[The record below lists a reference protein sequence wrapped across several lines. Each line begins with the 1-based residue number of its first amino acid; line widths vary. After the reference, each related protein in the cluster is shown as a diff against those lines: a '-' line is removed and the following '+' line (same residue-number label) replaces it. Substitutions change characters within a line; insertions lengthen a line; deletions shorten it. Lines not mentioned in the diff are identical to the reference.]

1 MSRRLE
7 LLITVT
13 GDALFLSAA
22 YFISWKVSAINQ
34 SVMSWNAITGNLI
47 FVAYWLFLFRT
58 FNLYKTRARIQLVN
72 ESFNLFKVL
81 FLGMLVFVGLAYLV
95 QINFI
100 TAHGFIPSCAIM
112 LTSVIV
118 WRFVWRGIVGEYIKP
133 RPEKVIIFK
142 NGDNIQY
149 NTHFNV
155 VETVTFES
163 LDPAL
168 NNHILERSDV
178 DGIVIE
184 SNGHRQ
190 AEVLQIISRLADT
203 RYEIFVSPKLY
214 SLVYEYFLVQK
225 VTDTPFLKILF
236 HPLSHWEQFL
246 KRVMD
251 MVIAVMALFVLSPF
265 LALIALFIKVD
276 NPGPVFYRQ
285 KRVGLR
291 GKEFMLYKFRSM
303 IHNAEKH
310 TGPVWAMKNDTR
322 VTRIGRIMRPYRLD
336 EIPQLF
342 NVLRGNMSFVGPR
355 PERPAFITRL
365 KKSIP
370 FYSLRLNV
378 HPGITGLAQV
388 KHSYDA
394 SLDDVKKKLAY
405 DLEYINSMSIRLDLK
420 IFLKTVLTVIKKEGA
435 L

>member
-7 LLITVT
+7 LLITVA

-47 FVAYWLFLFRT
+47 FVAYWLFLFRS

-95 QINFI
+95 QINFV
-100 TAHGFIPSCAIM
+100 TAHGFIPACAIM
-112 LTSVIV
+112 LVSVIA
-118 WRFVWRGIVGEYIKP
+118 WRFAWRGIVGEYLKP

-142 NGDNIQY
+142 NGDNINYHQ
-149 NTHFNV
+149 HFNV
-155 VETVTFES
+155 VETVSFEN
-163 LDPAL
+163 LDPAR

-190 AEVLQIISRLADT
+190 AEVLHIISKLADT

-225 VTDTPFLKILF
+225 VADSPFLKVVF
-236 HPLSHWEQFL
+236 NPLSHWERFL

-251 MVIAVMALFVLSPF
+251 MIIAVTSLFILSP
-265 LALIALFIKVD
+265 LLMLIALFIKVD

-291 GKEFMLYKFRSM
+291 GKEFMLFKFRSM

-310 TGPVWAMKNDTR
+310 TGPVWAIKNDSR
-322 VTRIGRIMRPYRLD
+322 VTRIGKILRPYRLD
-336 EIPQLF
+336 EIPQLI
-342 NVLRGNMSFVGPR
+342 NVLRGDMSFVGPR
-355 PERPAFITRL
+355 PERPAFISRL

-394 SLDDVKKKLAY
+394 SLDDVKKKLSY
-405 DLEYINSMSIRLDLK
+405 DLEYINNMSIRLDLK

-435 L
+435 H

>member
-7 LLITVT
+7 LLITVA
-13 GDALFLSAA
+13 GDALFLSAV

-34 SVMSWNAITGNLI
+34 SVMSWHAITGNLI
-47 FVAYWLFLFRT
+47 FVAYWLFLFRS

-100 TAHGFIPSCAIM
+100 TARGFIPSCAVM
-112 LTSVIV
+112 LASVIV
-118 WRFVWRGIVGEYIKP
+118 WRFAWRGIVGEYLKP

-142 NGDNIQY
+142 NGDNIKY
-149 NTHFNV
+149 NQHFNV
-155 VETVTFES
+155 VETVTFENFN
-163 LDPAL
+163 PAL
-168 NNHILERSDV
+168 NSHVLDRSDV

-190 AEVLQIISRLADT
+190 AEVLNIISKLADT

-225 VTDTPFLKILF
+225 VADSPFLKVVF
-236 HPLSHWEQFL
+236 HPLSHWEQIQ

-251 MVIAVMALFVLSPF
+251 MIIAVTALFVLSPL

-276 NPGPVFYRQ
+276 NPGPIFYRQ

-310 TGPVWAMKNDTR
+310 TGPVWARKNDSR
-322 VTRIGRIMRPYRLD
+322 VTRIGKIMRPYRLD
-336 EIPQLF
+336 EIPQII
-342 NVLRGNMSFVGPR
+342 NVLMGDMSFVGPR
-355 PERPAFITRL
+355 PERPAFIARL
-365 KKSIP
+365 KRSIP

-394 SLDDVKKKLAY
+394 SLDDVKKKLSY
-405 DLEYINSMSIRLDLK
+405 DLEYINNMSIPLDLK
-420 IFLKTVLTVIKKEGA
+420 IFLKTVLTVVKKEGA

>member
-1 MSRRLE
+1 MSRRVE
-7 LLITVT
+7 LLITIA
-13 GDALFLSAA
+13 GDTLFISAA
-22 YFISWKVSAINQ
+22 YFISWKVSAVGQ
-34 SVMSWNAITGNLI
+34 SVLSWNSITGNLI
-47 FVAYWLFLFRT
+47 FIAYWLFLFRS
-58 FNLYKTRARIQLVN
+58 FNLYKTRAKIQLVN
-72 ESFNLFKVL
+72 ELFNLFKVL
-81 FLGMLVFVGLAYLV
+81 FSGMLVFVGLAYLV
-95 QINFI
+95 KIDFV

-112 LTSVIV
+112 LVSVIA
-118 WRFVWRGIVGEYIKP
+118 WRFAWRGIVGDYLKP
-133 RPEKVIIFK
+133 RPDKVIIFK
-142 NGDNIQY
+142 NGDNINY
-149 NTHFNV
+149 NQHFNV
-155 VETVTFES
+155 VETVSFEN
-163 LDPAL
+163 LDTQ

-190 AEVLQIISRLADT
+190 AEVLQIISKLADS

-225 VTDTPFLKILF
+225 VSDSPFLKVVF
-236 HPLSHWEQFL
+236 NPLSHWERFL

-251 MVIAVMALFVLSPF
+251 MVIAVTALFVLSP
-265 LALIALFIKVD
+265 LLTLIAIFIKVD
-276 NPGPVFYRQ
+276 NPGPIFYRQ

-291 GKEFMLYKFRSM
+291 GREFMLLKFRSM

-310 TGPVWAMKNDTR
+310 TGPVWARKNDTR
-322 VTRIGRIMRPYRLD
+322 ITRIGKILRPYRLD

-342 NVLRGNMSFVGPR
+342 NVLRGDMSFVGPR
-355 PERPAFITRL
+355 PERPTFITRL

-370 FYSLRLNV
+370 FYLLRLNV

-394 SLDDVKKKLAY
+394 SFDDVKKKLAY
-405 DLEYINSMSIRLDLK
+405 DLEYINSMSIRQDLK

-435 L
+435 H

>member
-7 LLITVT
+7 LLITVA
-13 GDALFLSAA
+13 GDGLFLSAA

-34 SVMSWNAITGNLI
+34 SAMSWNAITGNLI
-47 FVAYWLFLFRT
+47 FVAYWLFLFRS

-81 FLGMLVFVGLAYLV
+81 ILGMLVFVGLAYLV

-100 TAHGFIPSCAIM
+100 TAHGFIPSCAVM

-118 WRFVWRGIVGEYIKP
+118 WRFAWRGIVGEYFKP

-142 NGDNIQY
+142 NGDNIKY
-149 NTHFNV
+149 NQHFNV
-155 VETVTFES
+155 VETVTFEN
-163 LDPAL
+163 LNPAL
-168 NNHILERSDV
+168 SNHVLERSDV
-178 DGIVIE
+178 EGIVIE

-190 AEVLQIISRLADT
+190 AEVLNIISKLADT

-225 VTDTPFLKILF
+225 VADSPFLKIVF
-236 HPLSHWEQFL
+236 HPLSLWEQFQ

-251 MVIAVMALFVLSPF
+251 MIIAVTALFVLSPL
-265 LALIALFIKVD
+265 LALLVLFIKVD

-310 TGPVWAMKNDTR
+310 TGPVWAMKNDSR
-322 VTRIGRIMRPYRLD
+322 VTRMGRIMRPYRLD
-336 EIPQLF
+336 EIPQLI
-342 NVLRGNMSFVGPR
+342 NVLRGDMSFVGPR
-355 PERPAFITRL
+355 PERLAFIARL

-420 IFLKTVLTVIKKEGA
+420 IFLKTVLTVVKKEGA

>member
-7 LLITVT
+7 LLITVV

-34 SVMSWNAITGNLI
+34 STMSWNAITGSVI
-47 FVAYWLFLFRT
+47 FVAYWLFLFRS

-95 QINFI
+95 QINFV
-100 TAHGFIPSCAIM
+100 TAHGFIPACTVM
-112 LTSVIV
+112 LVSIIA
-118 WRFVWRGIVGEYIKP
+118 WRFAWRGIVGEYLKP

-142 NGDNIQY
+142 NGDNINYHQ
-149 NTHFNV
+149 HFNV
-155 VETVTFES
+155 VETVSFEN
-163 LDPAL
+163 LDPAR

-190 AEVLQIISRLADT
+190 AEVLHIISKLADT

-225 VTDTPFLKILF
+225 VADSPFLKVVF

-251 MVIAVMALFVLSPF
+251 MIISVTALFVLSP
-265 LALIALFIKVD
+265 LLTLIALFIKVD
-276 NPGPVFYRQ
+276 NPGPIFYRQ

-291 GKEFMLYKFRSM
+291 GKEFMLFKFRSM

-310 TGPVWAMKNDTR
+310 TGPVWAIKNDSR
-322 VTRIGRIMRPYRLD
+322 VTRIGKILRPYRLD
-336 EIPQLF
+336 EIPQLI
-342 NVLRGNMSFVGPR
+342 NVLRGDMSFVGPR
-355 PERPAFITRL
+355 PERPTFISRL

-420 IFLKTVLTVIKKEGA
+420 IFLKTVFTVIKKEGA
-435 L
+435 H